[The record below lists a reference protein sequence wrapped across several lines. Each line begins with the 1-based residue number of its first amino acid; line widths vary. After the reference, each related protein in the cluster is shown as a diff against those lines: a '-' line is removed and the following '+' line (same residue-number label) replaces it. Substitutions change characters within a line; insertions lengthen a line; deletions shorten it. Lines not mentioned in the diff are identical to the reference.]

1 MDVHFGII
9 FARFF
14 YWAKRVGFMDRQKK
28 TILLVEAVES
38 HIESVR
44 RAFESHNDRFELK
57 VVSTLREAK
66 AYLGHSGPSLVITDL
81 LLPDGRGTE
90 LLPPPDE
97 PPDFPLVMISGQ
109 SGERE
114 GLKIL
119 KRGALDF
126 MIKSKETFVG
136 MPYAAERALRE
147 WDHLKALKKAEEAL
161 RLERDNLTSIL
172 DTMEDGVYVVD
183 NKNEIRYLNPAIKKE
198 FGPIR
203 GRKCFDYFHDRKD
216 PCRWCKNDEVFAGK
230 TIRWKWVSDKSRK
243 TYDLTNTPLINPDG
257 GIWKLAIMRDVTEQ
271 KHTME
276 ALRKANKEILK
287 QQKTVIEEER
297 LKVLHQM
304 AGATAHELNQPLMVL
319 LGNIELMSMNRESSD
334 KMMHYVSKIEEA
346 GKRISQVVRKIQ
358 TIHHV
363 ETKPYLG
370 DTSIVKLDQKIRILT
385 IEDSDDDF
393 DTLKSSIQGNP
404 QVEVSRTVSIDEAK
418 QVLEKNRF
426 DLIFLDG
433 HLSNGDSLDFLIGM
447 GKEGLNMPVVVLT
460 SQGDEMTAALA
471 IRAGAYE
478 YLSRDDV
485 NQRSVARIIG
495 NTLEKARLKRE
506 IEEVRREMTRLLQE
520 K

>member
-1 MDVHFGII
+1 ME
-9 FARFF
+9 
-14 YWAKRVGFMDRQKK
+14 RQRID
-28 TILLVEAVES
+28 ILLVEAVES
-38 HIESVR
+38 HIESMR
-44 RAFESHNDRFELK
+44 RAFESHNGRFELK

-66 AYLGHSGPSLVITDL
+66 AYLDQSVPSLVITDL

-90 LLPPPDE
+90 LLPQEDE
-97 PPDFPLVMISGQ
+97 LPDFPLVMISGQ
-109 SGERE
+109 SGEKE
-114 GLKIL
+114 GLETL
-119 KRGALDF
+119 KRGALDYL
-126 MIKSKETFVG
+126 IKSQETFIG

-147 WDHLKALKKAEEAL
+147 WNHLKALRKAEEAL

-183 NKNEIRYLNPAIKKE
+183 NKNEIQYLNPAIKKE

-203 GRKCFDYFHDRKD
+203 DRKCFNYFHDRKN
-216 PCRWCKNDEVFAGK
+216 PCRWCKSDEVFAGK
-230 TIRWKWVSDKSRK
+230 TIRWEWISERKQK
-243 TYDLTNTPLINPDG
+243 TYDVINTPLISPGG

-271 KHTME
+271 KQTME
-276 ALRKANKEILK
+276 ALKKANKEILK

-319 LGNIELMSMNRESSD
+319 LGNIELMTMNRENPD
-334 KMMHYVSKIEEA
+334 KIMNHISKIEEA

-358 TIHHV
+358 NIHHV

-370 DTSIVKLDQKIRILT
+370 ETSIVKLDQKIRILS
-385 IEDSDDDF
+385 IEDSDVDYE
-393 DTLKSSIQGNP
+393 TLKGSIQANP
-404 QVEVSRTVSIDEAK
+404 QVEVLRTVSIDEAK
-418 QVLEKNRF
+418 DVLEKNHF

-433 HLSNGDSLDFLIGM
+433 HLSNGDSLDFLIAL
-447 GKEGLNMPVVVLT
+447 GKEGFDLPVVVLT
-460 SQGDEMTAALA
+460 GQGDEMTAAHA

-506 IEEVRREMTRLLQE
+506 IKEVRRDIARLLQE